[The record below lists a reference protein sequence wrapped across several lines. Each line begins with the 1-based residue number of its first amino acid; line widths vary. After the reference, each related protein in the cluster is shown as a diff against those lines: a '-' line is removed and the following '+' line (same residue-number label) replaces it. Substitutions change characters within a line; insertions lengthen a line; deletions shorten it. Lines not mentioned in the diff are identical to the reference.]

1 MQRIL
6 LPILF
11 SVGTPA
17 VAGEIQLTLHGT
29 GIEGK
34 NLFVAVHS
42 SADEFP
48 TRDTHALKSIV
59 VARSDTVGHLIKN
72 VPAGKYAVA
81 VFADLNGNGELDS
94 NFVGIPKEPVGISR
108 NAQGKFGPPK
118 FSDAV
123 FAVGDGVT
131 ALAIELK

>member
-11 SVGTPA
+11 SIGTPA

-34 NLFVAVHS
+34 YLFVAVHS
-42 SADEFP
+42 SAEDFP
-48 TRDTHALKSIV
+48 TRDAKALKSMV
-59 VARSDTVGHLIKN
+59 VAQSASVGHLIKN
-72 VPAGKYAVA
+72 VPAGEYAVA
-81 VFADLNGNGELDS
+81 VFADMNGNAELDS

-108 NAQGKFGPPK
+108 NAKGKFGAPK

-123 FAVGDGVT
+123 FKVGDGVT
-131 ALAIELK
+131 ALTIELK